1 MQIEQLRQFVTVAEI
16 GVVSHAADELDMS
29 QPALS
34 RSLRRLEA
42 ELGHAL
48 FDRTGNSVELNA
60 AGRLA
65 LDHAREILRSTARL
79 KDELARLDA
88 AEQTITIGTCAPAPL
103 WMLTSWIVQAMPGT
117 PISAET
123 LEEQALERRFLNG
136 SLDFAIT
143 LHPIHLPGVFSKA
156 MMTEHLFVWAPA
168 AHRLAERDSVTFA
181 ELAGETFL
189 VAADIGS
196 WSHVHDTIDA
206 DFIVQPDRE
215 IFAQMVRSS
224 PHLAFT
230 TDAVAFMRD
239 PAARRVAVP
248 ITDASAYATFYLSMR
263 IPNARH
269 GHLAEELRRRLS

>member
-48 FDRTGNSVELNA
+48 FDRTKNSVALNG

-65 LDHAREILRSTARL
+65 LGHAREILLSADRL

-88 AEQTITIGTCAPAPL
+88 AEQTISIGTCAPAPL

-123 LEEQALERRFLNG
+123 LEAQALERRFLNG

-143 LHPIHLPGVFSKA
+143 LRPIHMPGVFSKA
-156 MMTEHLFVWAPA
+156 IMTEHLFVWAPA
-168 AHRLAERDSVTFA
+168 AHPLAEHASVSFA
-181 ELAGETFL
+181 DLAGETFL
-189 VAADIGS
+189 LAAEIGS
-196 WSHVHDTIDA
+196 WNHVQDTIDA
-206 DFIVQPDRE
+206 EFIVQPNRE
-215 IFAQMVRSS
+215 IFTQMVRSS
-224 PHLAFT
+224 TYLAFT

-239 PAARRVAVP
+239 PSAGRVAVP
-248 ITDASAYATFYLSMR
+248 ITDPSAYATFYLTMR
-263 IPNARH
+263 TPNARH
-269 GHLAEELRRRLS
+269 EELAKDLRRRLA